1 MEPKSYP
8 VLVEDFSLSRVI
20 TEKGDSILL
29 YNTATQ
35 MKARLNEATFE
46 FAKRCRGDK
55 PLEEI
60 ISELAHLSGERPE
73 KVYKDLSPLVK
84 VMVENEMIYST
95 PSPLNPPRPE
105 AYEAELQRRLSSVQ
119 LEITRQC
126 NLHCKHCYNNSGA
139 KRENEL
145 TVEEMKELIDE
156 LAHIGVLNVL
166 VTGGEPLLHPD
177 LFEIISYVRSKPMSC
192 MVFTNGTLIT
202 KEVIHTFKKLGVLSV
217 TLSLDGFT
225 ALTHDTFRGG
235 KSFERVIKAVAML
248 KEAGI
253 PVRINISMHKGIL
266 DEVCD
271 LLELLGKWGITEH
284 YLWPISYTGRA
295 KGEDFTIT
303 PDEYEKTLRHIKE
316 YERTS
321 GEEKK
326 RLPYNRDQTT
336 CGIGMSNLV
345 IRSTG
350 VVVPCP
356 AFPETMSLGSIRE
369 ESVAEIWNNSPL
381 LNKMRH
387 MSPLENEKCKE
398 CPHVKVCGG
407 GCMAEIYRRTGELG
421 HCDPFECAYFEVYSD
436 YVPVKLDK
444 EFLSVEIR

>member
-55 PLEEI
+55 SFEEI
-60 ISELAHLSGERPE
+60 ISELAHLSGEHPD

-84 VMVENEMIYST
+84 AMVENEMIYST
-95 PSPLNPPRPE
+95 PSPLNVPRPE
-105 AYEAELQRRLSSVQ
+105 AREAELQRRLSSVQ
-119 LEITRQC
+119 LEITSQC
-126 NLHCKHCYNNSGA
+126 NLRCRHCYNNSGT

-145 TVEEMKELIDE
+145 TVEEMKGLIDE
-156 LAHIGVLNVL
+156 LAHMGVLNVL

-177 LFEIISYVRSKPMSC
+177 LFEIMSYVRSKPMSC
-192 MVFTNGTLIT
+192 MVFTNGTSIT
-202 KEVIHTFKKLGVLSV
+202 EEVVHTFKKLGVLSV

-235 KSFERVIKAVAML
+235 KSFEKVIKAVTML
-248 KEAGI
+248 KKTGI

-266 DEVCD
+266 DEICD
-271 LLELLGKWGITEH
+271 LLELLEKWGITEH
-284 YLWPISYTGRA
+284 YLWPISYTGRTQEE
-295 KGEDFTIT
+295 GFTIT
-303 PDEYEKTLRHIKE
+303 PDEYEKTLRRIKE
-316 YERTS
+316 YERAS

-326 RLPYNRDQTT
+326 RLPYNPDQTT

-356 AFPETMSLGSIRE
+356 AFPDDVSLGNVRE
-369 ESVAEIWNNSPL
+369 ESLAEIWNNSPL

-387 MSPLENEKCKE
+387 MSPLEHEKCRD
-398 CPHVKVCGG
+398 CTHVKVCGG
-407 GCMAEIYRRTGELG
+407 GCVAEIYRRTGELG